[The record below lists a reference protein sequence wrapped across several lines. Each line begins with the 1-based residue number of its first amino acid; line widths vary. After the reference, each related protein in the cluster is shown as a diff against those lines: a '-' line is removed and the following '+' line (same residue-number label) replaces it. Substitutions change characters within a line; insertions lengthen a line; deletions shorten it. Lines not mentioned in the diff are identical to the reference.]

1 MSNPA
6 PINSASN
13 LAAEPRTLRK
23 SYISVPSIR
32 RPNRIYRL
40 GRVLTGVAL
49 SPLYWILARLYGG
62 PGLEFR
68 SRCALMGLRLLFT
81 RKGPLSRS
89 DFFRLLFWPIDS
101 VRYFEFDFMWAALS
115 RLQPSSYLDISSP
128 RMFPLIFLGE
138 HPDITAEL
146 VNPDKA
152 DLEMT
157 RKFIT
162 ACGLDPQCRL
172 GSLLIEDFPFAHESF
187 DAVTS
192 ISVVEHIHED
202 KTAIENIWRLV
213 KPGGRLLLSVPCAAV
228 AEEEYMD
235 TDFYGVQ
242 TASENEFLFHQ
253 YKYDQNLL
261 EERIYCVTGYPRRS
275 AIYGEKIAGTL
286 QSWLT
291 KQWTREIYPIWKEP
305 YAVAREFQYYESLA
319 DLPGDGVIA
328 MEFVKPGP

>member
-1 MSNPA
+1 MGLKLLFKRQGS
-6 PINSASN
+6 
-13 LAAEPRTLRK
+13 
-23 SYISVPSIR
+23 
-32 RPNRIYRL
+32 
-40 GRVLTGVAL
+40 L
-49 SPLYWILARLYGG
+49 SP
-62 PGLEFR
+62 
-68 SRCALMGLRLLFT
+68 
-81 RKGPLSRS
+81 S

-101 VRYFEFDFMWAALS
+101 VRYFEFDFMWETLS
-115 RLQPSSYLDISSP
+115 KLRLSSYLDISSP
-128 RMFPLIFLGE
+128 RMFPLVFLSG

-152 DLEMT
+152 DLEIT

-162 ACGLDPQCRL
+162 ACGLDPQCQL
-172 GSLLIEDFPFAHESF
+172 GSLLIEDLPFAHESF

-202 KTAIENIWRLV
+202 KKAIENIWRLV
-213 KPGGRLLLSVPCAAV
+213 KPGGRLLLSVPCAAI

-235 TDFYGVQ
+235 ADFYGVQ
-242 TASENEFLFHQ
+242 TAREKDFLFHQ

-261 EERIYCVTGYPRRS
+261 EERIYCVTGCPKRY

-291 KQWTREIYPIWKEP
+291 KQWAREIYPRWKEP
-305 YAVAREFQYYESLA
+305 YAVARAFQYYESLG

-328 MEFVKPGP
+328 MEFVKPNL